1 MAFNFHQELSR
12 IWEKAVSLYK
22 TGKTD
27 AATFPISEELPTL
40 ASWGITKMDL
50 FDYAE
55 DWCLHRQPD
64 LLTFILVHYERW
76 SYFVEEQKAQPSS
89 ELLDASTLPAKNA
102 CAEGIVW
109 LPRILP
115 KARAKLRGEL
125 PPEVMY
131 GCGGDRQF
139 FECNH
144 LHPAEFLRVVRRLG
158 DDDNSVFQWVA
169 QRRNSSSSLH

>member
-12 IWEKAVSLYK
+12 IWEKAVSLYRS
-22 TGKTD
+22 GNTD
-27 AATFPISEELPTL
+27 TEIFPISEELPIL
-40 ASWGITKMDL
+40 ASWGINKMDL

-55 DWCLHRQPD
+55 DWCLHLEPD

-76 SYFVEEQKAQPSS
+76 SYFVEEQKGQPSPN
-89 ELLDASTLPAKNA
+89 LLDSSTLPAKSA
-102 CAEGIVW
+102 SAEGIIW

-131 GCGGDRQF
+131 GCGGDREF
-139 FECNH
+139 FQHNQV
-144 LHPAEFLRVVRRLG
+144 HPAEFLRVVRRFG
-158 DDDNSVFQWVA
+158 DDDDSIVQWVA
-169 QRRNSSSSLH
+169 QRRHTSSSLL

>member
-22 TGKTD
+22 SGNTD
-27 AATFPISEELPTL
+27 AGTFPISEELPIL
-40 ASWGITKMDL
+40 ASWGINKMDL

-55 DWCLHRQPD
+55 DWCLHQEPD

-76 SYFVEEQKAQPSS
+76 SYFVEEQKDEPSS
-89 ELLDASTLPAKNA
+89 ELLDSSSLPAKNT

-139 FECNH
+139 FKDNNI
-144 LHPAEFLRVVRRLG
+144 HPAEFLRIVRYFE
-158 DDDNSVFQWVA
+158 DNDRAIFQWVA
-169 QRRNSSSSLH
+169 QRRHTSSSLL

>member
-27 AATFPISEELPTL
+27 AATFPISEELTTL

-55 DWCLHRQPD
+55 DWCLHREPD

-169 QRRNSSSSLH
+169 QRRHASSSLL

>member
-1 MAFNFHQELSR
+1 MAYNFHQELSR
-12 IWEKAVSLYK
+12 IWEKAVSLYMS
-22 TGKTD
+22 GKTD
-27 AATFPISEELPTL
+27 SVTFPISEEITLL

-55 DWCLHRQPD
+55 DWCLHREPD

-76 SYFVEEQKAQPSS
+76 SYFIEEQKGQPSS
-89 ELLDASTLPAKNA
+89 ELLDSSTLPAKTA

-139 FECNH
+139 FQHNQV
-144 LHPAEFLRVVRRLG
+144 HPAEFLRVVRRFG
-158 DDDNSVFQWVA
+158 NDDNSVFQWVA
-169 QRRNSSSSLH
+169 QRRHSSSCLL

>member
-22 TGKTD
+22 KGNTNSL
-27 AATFPISEELPTL
+27 TFPISEELPTL

-55 DWCLHRQPD
+55 DWCLHREPD

-76 SYFVEEQKAQPSS
+76 SYFVEEQKGQSSS
-89 ELLDASTLPAKNA
+89 ELLDSSTLPAKNA

-169 QRRNSSSSLH
+169 QRRHASSSLL